1 MEKKEIG
8 RHVLAG
14 LPGLTVDDHT
24 RQLIQE
30 WHIAGVVLFAR
41 NFKDAAQFQA
51 LTTELQLIA
60 QAAGYTQPLLIAL
73 DQENGV
79 IRRINRDASLFP
91 GAMTIAAT
99 GEPANA
105 YRMYRA
111 SALELRAL
119 GVNWNLAP
127 DADVNTNPANPVIG
141 VRSFGAD
148 PHRVA
153 AYVQQAVRGIQSAGV
168 LATLKHFPGHGD
180 TSVDSHLGL
189 PVVDKSLA
197 ELLATELV
205 PFRAASKK
213 SASIMLAH
221 ILLPQLGNDR
231 LPASLSPIVIQ
242 DVLRRQLGYRG
253 VIVTDDLEMQG
264 VQSVMAPPAAA
275 YQALHAG
282 ADLVMISHTAAL
294 QTATLEYLAAHQAE
308 LSLDASA
315 DRIATMIQTIGEPPA
330 ISLTTLRQR
339 HGEAIHDVYRQAV
352 TVGQEAAPAVVS
364 TLRTA
369 QHIVLVTNQITESK
383 VVDFTQRP
391 NLRGTFRAVF
401 PKVDEYQLVP
411 GDTEKIL
418 AAANAAD
425 AVFLLTQNIQ
435 NSNNDMVRW
444 AKQLPAAACRKTI
457 GISVRNP
464 YDQVHMPRLAGY
476 YALYEPAPIE
486 IAVLLSHWFT
496 GQPLPG
502 QLPVTLAP

>member
-1 MEKKEIG
+1 MEKKKIG

-153 AYVQQAVRGIQSAGV
+153 AYVQQAVGASNRRGCW
-168 LATLKHFPGHGD
+168 
-180 TSVDSHLGL
+180 
-189 PVVDKSLA
+189 
-197 ELLATELV
+197 
-205 PFRAASKK
+205 
-213 SASIMLAH
+213 
-221 ILLPQLGNDR
+221 R
-231 LPASLSPIVIQ
+231 L
-242 DVLRRQLGYRG
+242 
-253 VIVTDDLEMQG
+253 
-264 VQSVMAPPAAA
+264 
-275 YQALHAG
+275 
-282 ADLVMISHTAAL
+282 
-294 QTATLEYLAAHQAE
+294 
-308 LSLDASA
+308 
-315 DRIATMIQTIGEPPA
+315 
-330 ISLTTLRQR
+330 
-339 HGEAIHDVYRQAV
+339 
-352 TVGQEAAPAVVS
+352 
-364 TLRTA
+364 
-369 QHIVLVTNQITESK
+369 
-383 VVDFTQRP
+383 
-391 NLRGTFRAVF
+391 
-401 PKVDEYQLVP
+401 
-411 GDTEKIL
+411 
-418 AAANAAD
+418 
-425 AVFLLTQNIQ
+425 
-435 NSNNDMVRW
+435 
-444 AKQLPAAACRKTI
+444 
-457 GISVRNP
+457 
-464 YDQVHMPRLAGY
+464 
-476 YALYEPAPIE
+476 
-486 IAVLLSHWFT
+486 
-496 GQPLPG
+496 
-502 QLPVTLAP
+502 